1 LSHPP
6 LPPLDDTDRRILR
19 ALLADG
25 GLSNNELAVRVGL
38 TPGPCSRRVSRLK
51 TSGVLRGF
59 RAEVSPRALGYTIQ
73 AYISVSLADQGRD
86 PSYRFVEQV
95 LRKPQVVECHL
106 MTGDPDFL
114 LKVFAEDVEDFH
126 RFVWTEL
133 NSLENVKTVRS
144 AFVIETMASRA
155 LPLR

>member
-1 LSHPP
+1 MSHAAPTV
-6 LPPLDDTDRRILR
+6 LDETDRRILR

-51 TSGVLRGF
+51 AQGVIRGF
-59 RAEVSPRALGYTIQ
+59 RADVSPRELGYTIQ

-86 PSYRFVEQV
+86 PSYRFVEAV

-114 LKVFAEDVEDFH
+114 LKVYAEDIEDFH

-133 NSLENVKTVRS
+133 NSIDNVKTVRS
-144 AFVIETMASRA
+144 AFVIETMASRGA
-155 LPLR
+155 PLR